1 MARATRKRKAPK
13 SYWGYHLIVNAASCN
28 PGAIR
33 SSTTIKGF
41 TKELVKRIDMTAYG
55 PPKVVRFGT
64 GHLMGYSLMQL
75 IETSNITAH
84 FAEESGDAYFDI
96 FSCKTFNP
104 ADALAVIREFFH
116 PKAVQSTFL
125 KRQAHL

>member
-1 MARATRKRKAPK
+1 MVRKTRKIKKP
-13 SYWGYHLIVNAASCN
+13 WGHHLIVNAASCD

-33 SSTTIKGF
+33 SSTTIKAF
-41 TKELVKRIDMTAYG
+41 TKELVKRIDMKAYG
-55 PPKVVRFGT
+55 PPKLVRFGT
-64 GHLMGYSLMQL
+64 AHLKGYTLMQL

-104 ADALAVIREFFH
+104 KDALAVIQEFFH
-116 PKAVQSTFL
+116 PKTIQQTFL
-125 KRQAHL
+125 KRQA